1 MNGEDL
7 YQVAGGT
14 SIKFH
19 CLLSVL
25 QLKPGNKKEPKGSGL
40 CRLHKAFML
49 VLSFALSSSFIF
61 IAMNENVA

>member
-1 MNGEDL
+1 MNGEDS

-25 QLKPGNKKEPKGSGL
+25 QMKPGNKKEPKGSAL
-40 CRLHKAFML
+40 HSLHKVFMF
-49 VLSFALSSSFIF
+49 VLSFALSPSFF
-61 IAMNENVA
+61 LLP